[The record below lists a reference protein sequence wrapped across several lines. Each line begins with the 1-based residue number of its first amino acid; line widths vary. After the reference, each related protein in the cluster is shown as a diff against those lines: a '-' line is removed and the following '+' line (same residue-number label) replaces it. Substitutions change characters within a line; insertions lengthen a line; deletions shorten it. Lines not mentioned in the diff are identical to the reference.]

1 MALGLAL
8 GSLLPGELNP
18 YQYLPL
24 LPLVLL
30 VTVKAIRSG
39 RWRLLAA
46 IAAGL
51 LLWLRQPCLLPFPN
65 LWTVGALILFG
76 ACVAAARDFRSPEVS
91 R

>member
-1 MALGLAL
+1 MGLAL
-8 GSLLPGELNP
+8 GGLLPGELNA

-30 VTVKAIRSG
+30 VTVNAIRSG
-39 RWRLLAA
+39 RWRQLTGIA
-46 IAAGL
+46 IGL
-51 LLWLRQPCLLPFPN
+51 LMWLRQPCLLPFPN

-76 ACVAAARDFRSPEVS
+76 VCVLAARDFRPRAEVS